1 MLITSGRSYLFL
13 VNFQSES
20 QEHLRM
26 DSKLDIKEH
35 KQNVLNKVNKIIGVL
50 RKLLKTLVKPPLITI
65 Y

>member
-1 MLITSGRSYLFL
+1 MLITSARSYLFL
-13 VNFQSES
+13 VNFQFES
-20 QEHLRM
+20 QERLRM